1 MKRRTLPIRLPHDV
15 RGEGPWT
22 STVAPAGDYLAEVNP
37 LGALWVIATN
47 GHELGIKPGEFE
59 ALTESVEGLS

>member
-1 MKRRTLPIRLPHDV
+1 MRRTLPIRLPREV

-37 LGALWVIATN
+37 QGALWVIATN
-47 GHELGIKPGEFE
+47 GHELGVKPGEFE
-59 ALTESVEGLS
+59 TLIESVEGLA